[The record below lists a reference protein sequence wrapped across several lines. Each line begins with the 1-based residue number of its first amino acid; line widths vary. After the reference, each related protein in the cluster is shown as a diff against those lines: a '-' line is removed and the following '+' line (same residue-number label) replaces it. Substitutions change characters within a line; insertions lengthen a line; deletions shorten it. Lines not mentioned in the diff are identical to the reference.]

1 MKLHKPPTILIKLE
15 NANPSTGIGYIYLK
29 VLVPGTKKYIARA
42 LSLKAHK
49 DFWDKENEMVLK
61 NGKDAARINDIISR
75 ERRAMQKLI
84 DQAAEAGTVFDEM
97 AVRNMTNPDVSYMD
111 FMKFFADHVRYVK
124 SKWSHN
130 YYISF
135 NTAYNTFRAF
145 AGDKL
150 PFSAINAALL
160 EEYEMRL
167 RNGLYKAEGEEKAG
181 LASTTIANRTRKLSE
196 VINKAIDRGLIKPQ
210 QVRGYKF
217 PPYIE
222 PETEYLTLE
231 QVNKIGEL
239 IYGGSL
245 DHDVRL
251 KAAACFFMLECC
263 GGIRFSDWN
272 NFKVETLISGRNFKV
287 RTTKT
292 KSVVYLDL
300 DVFRSLDKVIQYI
313 QANNIVFDLQMK
325 TTNDKLKI
333 IGGMI
338 GLKFGLTTHVGRH
351 SFGTLLGEIG
361 YTTRFIGQAMGISE
375 RTAQRY
381 VAITR
386 QSMDNEM
393 QNKGGF

>member
-1 MKLHKPPTILIKLE
+1 M
-15 NANPSTGIGYIYLK
+15 
-29 VLVPGTKKYIARA
+29 
-42 LSLKAHK
+42 
-49 DFWDKENEMVLK
+49 
-61 NGKDAARINDIISR
+61 
-75 ERRAMQKLI
+75 
-84 DQAAEAGTVFDEM
+84 
-97 AVRNMTNPDVSYMD
+97 
-111 FMKFFADHVRYVK
+111 
-124 SKWSHN
+124 
-130 YYISF
+130 
-135 NTAYNTFRAF
+135 
-145 AGDKL
+145 
-150 PFSAINAALL
+150 LL
-160 EEYEMRL
+160 F
-167 RNGLYKAEGEEKAG
+167 
-181 LASTTIANRTRKLSE
+181 RTRLNLSE

-239 IYGGSL
+239 IYNGSL
-245 DHDVRL
+245 DHDIRL
-251 KAAACFFMLECC
+251 KTAACFFMLECC

-272 NFKVETLISGRNFKV
+272 NFKVETLITGRNFKV

-393 QNKGGF
+393 QKKGGF